1 MIEGN
6 EVFGFYRVFV
16 ALFYYYFYR
25 SVDRSSADREEQVHK
40 GKPAGISPKQKFK
53 NHHDIEKGTDDNEN
67 RTRILRQPCF

>member
-16 ALFYYYFYR
+16 AFLLFS
-25 SVDRSSADREEQVHK
+25 SVGLSVGRRLDMNRYITANRR
-40 GKPAGISPKQKFK
+40 GICAKQKYK
-53 NHHDIEKGTDDNEN
+53 NDHDITKGTDDNEN